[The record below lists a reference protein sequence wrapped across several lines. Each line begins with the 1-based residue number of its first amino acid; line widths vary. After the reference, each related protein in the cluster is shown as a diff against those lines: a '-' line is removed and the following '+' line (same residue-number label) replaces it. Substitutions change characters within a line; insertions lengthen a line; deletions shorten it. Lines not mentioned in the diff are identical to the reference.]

1 MATKFGKVVTY
12 NMVLS
17 LIKLRDSSIVFVN
30 SRDKLFYISTCTRPM
45 ATKHGKVVGDLRLG
59 PSTHNFT

>member
-12 NMVLS
+12 NMELS
-17 LIKLRDSSIVFVN
+17 LIKLRDSSIVFVS
-30 SRDKLFYISTCTRPM
+30 SRDQLFYISTCTRPM

-59 PSTHNFT
+59 ASTHNFT